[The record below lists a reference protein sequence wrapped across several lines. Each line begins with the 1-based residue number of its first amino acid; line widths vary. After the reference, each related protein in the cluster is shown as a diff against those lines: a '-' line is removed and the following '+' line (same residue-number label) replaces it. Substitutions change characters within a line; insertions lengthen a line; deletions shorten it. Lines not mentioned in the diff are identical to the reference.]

1 MPERKKGS
9 WGMAFRAIRTAERG
23 MLARERLSMEMLPD
37 INSSMRKSE
46 RMREDLPLPL
56 RPQMPSFSPGWM
68 VRVKDSRALL
78 STVLYMSVQYL
89 NYAGTC
95 EDVKTYL

>member
-1 MPERKKGS
+1 MVPERKKGS
-9 WGMAFRAIRTAERG
+9 WGMAFMVMRTAERG
-23 MLARERLSMEMLPD
+23 MLARERSSMKMFPD

-78 STVLYMSVQYL
+78 STVLQMSAQYL
-89 NYAGTC
+89 
-95 EDVKTYL
+95 KTYL

>member
-1 MPERKKGS
+1 
-9 WGMAFRAIRTAERG
+9 MAFRAMRTAERG
-23 MLARERLSMEMLPD
+23 MLARERLSMEMPPD

-46 RMREDLPLPL
+46 RMRENLPLPL

-89 NYAGTC
+89 NYAVTC
-95 EDVKTYL
+95 EDVKT